1 MMKREEKKKADDEEK
16 KRLEAVPTIPE
27 DGASGAGGSA
37 VSGEHAQNEVVTT
50 FTFQVGDIVMGH
62 AKKKKGNYDMQECR
76 ITAVLAKQYKVLMT
90 SGAATGT
97 DHKYLHEDVS
107 AIAIATAPSDAAA
120 EDANT
125 QPGIPSVMLRD
136 GSEPTQLQ
144 PDAASGSTKVEAESQ
159 PLDDVF

>member
-37 VSGEHAQNEVVTT
+37 VAGEHGQNEVGTT
-50 FTFQVGDIVMGH
+50 FDVTTFQVGDIVMGH
-62 AKKKKGNYDMQECR
+62 AKKKKENFDMQECR

-97 DHKYLHEDVS
+97 DHKYLHED
-107 AIAIATAPSDAAA
+107 
-120 EDANT
+120 ANT
-125 QPGIPSVMLRD
+125 QPGTPSVMLRD